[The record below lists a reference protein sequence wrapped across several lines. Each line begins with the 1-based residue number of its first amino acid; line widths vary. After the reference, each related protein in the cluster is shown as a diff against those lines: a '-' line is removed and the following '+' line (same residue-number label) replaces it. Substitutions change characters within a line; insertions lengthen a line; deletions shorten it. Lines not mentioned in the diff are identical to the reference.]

1 MIGVI
6 VAALLAGGSA
16 AVDEPA
22 RQNCASFYFLY
33 FPASR
38 ATVTA
43 GETKWEGYLSDY
55 DPSTA
60 LSGSFRLCPVGG
72 RVIVSTVA
80 GDVTVTV
87 PPGMV
92 EAHILIDSQDLPA
105 TRIDTEAP
113 LLD

>member
-1 MIGVI
+1 MFSMI

-16 AVDEPA
+16 VVEEPVN
-22 RQNCASFYFLY
+22 RNCASFYFLY

-38 ATVTA
+38 AAITA
-43 GETKWEGYLSDY
+43 GETRWEGHLSDY

-60 LSGSFRLCPVGG
+60 LSGSFRLCPVVG
-72 RVIVSTVA
+72 RVTVSTVA
-80 GDVTVTV
+80 GDVTATV
-87 PPGMV
+87 PPDMGEV
-92 EAHILIDSQDLPA
+92 HILIDSQDLPA

>member
-1 MIGVI
+1 MFGVI
-6 VAALLAGGSA
+6 VAALLASGSA
-16 AVDEPA
+16 AVEEPSN
-22 RQNCASFYFLY
+22 QNCASFYFLY

-43 GETKWEGYLSDY
+43 GETRWEGYLGDY
-55 DPSTA
+55 NPSTA

-72 RVIVSTVA
+72 LVTVSTVA

-87 PPGMV
+87 PPDMG
-92 EAHILIDSQDLPA
+92 EAHILIDSQDLHA